1 MPCKKTG
8 KPAQGEG
15 NIYPLEDKPK
25 NRCGKWRIVI
35 PLGKLDGKYRQR
47 KETFHGTYTEAHARR
62 REMVIERDGRP
73 WDADCTVGEWLDS
86 FNAKRAAFGEIS
98 KRTMETDKRNSASI
112 KLHLGECRF
121 GDLTTERVNRMY
133 SDLRAG
139 KSLSGKPLSG
149 TTLHSIHSMLILALR
164 EPIKK
169 GIVHTDLFEGVI
181 APKRDTKE
189 KRTLSTPAAGSFMM
203 NLDPNHPSAMAVLLC
218 VSMGLRRSESL
229 GVMWSDIEYG
239 VLHLRHGVEEDGGLK
254 KPKTAAG
261 IRSLPIP
268 RIIMEALEIR
278 RNAQRKLAI
287 MMVYGPNHQGSIDRD
302 KVELALQE
310 QFPFVCSNASVPK
323 RPHALSVWWSR
334 HCRDY
339 GITITLHELRHTFLT
354 MLARAK
360 VHPKVMQELAGHAS
374 AQITMDI
381 YTHIDIEEKAKA
393 IQTLDAALLP
403 QQTQPNIIE
412 VANHG
417 NSSNFLPPAA

>member
-1 MPCKKTG
+1 MPSRKTG

-25 NRCGKWRIVI
+25 NRCTKWRIVI
-35 PLGKLDGKYRQR
+35 PLGKLDGKYKQR

-73 WDADCTVGEWLDS
+73 WDADTTVGEWLDD
-86 FNAKRAAFGEIS
+86 FNAKRAASGELS
-98 KRTMETDKRNSASI
+98 RRTQETDKRNSATI
-112 KLHLGECRF
+112 KLHLAECRF
-121 GDLTTERVNRMY
+121 GDLTTERINQMY

-149 TTLHSIHSMLILALR
+149 TTLHSVHSMLILALR
-164 EPIKK
+164 EPMKK
-169 GIVHTDLFEGVI
+169 GLVHADLFEGAI

-189 KRTLSTPAAGSFMM
+189 KRTLSTPAASSFMM
-203 NLDPNHPSAMAVLLC
+203 NLDPNDPSAMAVLLC
-218 VSMGLRRSESL
+218 VAMGMRRSESL
-229 GVMWSDIEYG
+229 GTMWTDVEYG
-239 VLHLRHGVEEDGGLK
+239 VLHLRHGIEEDGTLK
-254 KPKTAAG
+254 NPKTAAG

-287 MMVYGPNHQGSIDRD
+287 LMVHGLSHTGPIDHD
-302 KVELALQE
+302 KVEAMLQE
-310 QFPFVCSNASVPK
+310 QFPFVCSDKPTPK
-323 RPHALSVWWSR
+323 RPHSLSVWWTR
-334 HCRDY
+334 HRRDY

-374 AQITMDI
+374 AQITMEI
-381 YTHIDIEEKAKA
+381 YTHVDIEEKAKA
-393 IQTLDAALLP
+393 IQTLDAVLLP
-403 QQTQPNIIE
+403 QPQPNIIE
-412 VANHG
+412 VPSEG